1 MLPPLHCFGYCYQ
14 LLILY
19 GHTIQNVK
27 IHFSHR
33 PFVVGA
39 FVWFYSPQY
48 CCYLIFFLL
57 FLLYC
62 RICFGQLYNI
72 QLLLFYIRT
81 HCWKFLLAPA
91 ATQPQYC
98 HTQQQMNIKQN
109 KKNQQQLFT
118 RTYGIWC
125 EPASA
130 MNRNRKTGN
139 WSLKSPPYD
148 FECCRC
154 RLRGRRCLQHNQ
166 SHELAYKHSKSA
178 AFNSLE

>member
-57 FLLYC
+57 LFLLYC

-81 HCWKFLLAPA
+81 HCWEVFAYSSRYTTTILS
-91 ATQPQYC
+91 
-98 HTQQQMNIKQN
+98 HTTANEHKTEQ
-109 KKNQQQLFT
+109 KKTNNNNSSHAHT
-118 RTYGIWC
+118 VYGVSPPVQWT
-125 EPASA
+125 ETEK
-130 MNRNRKTGN
+130 KTGN

-148 FECCRC
+148 CECCRC
-154 RLRGRRCLQHNQ
+154 RLGGRRCLQHN
-166 SHELAYKHSKSA
+166 
-178 AFNSLE
+178 